1 MSQHQSEARSTSLP
15 AKQKQ
20 ASFLRKEWELFK
32 KNRELFWMS
41 LPGVLFKLIFSYLPL
56 IGLIIAFKEFRYD
69 LGIWGSQWVGFK
81 NFEFFFRS
89 DSAFVITRNTV
100 LYNVSFIII
109 GTIIALTLAIFLNTV
124 SKRLL
129 KLYQTVLF
137 LPHFLSW
144 VVVGYIVIA
153 FLDHRHGFLNGSLQ
167 SLGLDS
173 VKWYQ
178 EAEHWPFIII
188 LAQIWKVV
196 GFSTLIYYAGIIGI
210 DSSYYEAAKIDGASR
225 LQMVFKITI
234 PLLLPLIIILFI
246 VDMGKIFRSD
256 FGLFYFIPNDSSF
269 LYGIT
274 DVIDTYVYRSLRVAA
289 DLGMSTAVGF
299 YQSVVG
305 FILVVSTNALIKKID
320 RDNALW

>member
-1 MSQHQSEARSTSLP
+1 MSQYQTEASRTDLP
-15 AKQKQ
+15 AKRNRD
-20 ASFLRKEWELFK
+20 SFLRREWRMFK

-41 LPGVLFKLIFSYLPL
+41 LPGVLFKFIFSYLPL
-56 IGLIIAFKEFRYD
+56 VGLIIAFKNFRYD
-69 LGIWGSQWVGFK
+69 LGMWGSEWVGLK
-81 NFEFFFRS
+81 NFKFFFSS
-89 DSAFVITRNTV
+89 DSAFTITRNTI
-100 LYNVSFIII
+100 LYNLSFIVI
-109 GTIIALTLAIFLNTV
+109 GTAAALLLAIFLNAVT
-124 SKRLL
+124 KRFL
-129 KLYQTVLF
+129 KVYQTVLF

-144 VVVGYIVIA
+144 VVVGYIVLA
-153 FLDHRHGFLNGSLQ
+153 FLDHRHGFINGLLLDS
-167 SLGLDS
+167 GLDS
-173 VKWYQ
+173 IKWYQ
-178 EAEHWPFIII
+178 EEQYWPFIII
-188 LAQIWKVV
+188 LTQLWKVV

-210 DSSYYEAAKIDGASR
+210 DPSYYEAARIDGASR
-225 LQMVFKITI
+225 IQMVRKITL

-246 VDMGKIFRSD
+246 VDMGKVFRAD

-269 LYGIT
+269 LYGVT